1 MTPCRRRRARASDL
15 PIAVKLRI
23 EQNRKI
29 EGKKTVLVAHSMGS
43 SVALYFMKWCVL
55 LRRHAVSGC

>member
-1 MTPCRRRRARASDL
+1 
-15 PIAVKLRI
+15 VKLRI